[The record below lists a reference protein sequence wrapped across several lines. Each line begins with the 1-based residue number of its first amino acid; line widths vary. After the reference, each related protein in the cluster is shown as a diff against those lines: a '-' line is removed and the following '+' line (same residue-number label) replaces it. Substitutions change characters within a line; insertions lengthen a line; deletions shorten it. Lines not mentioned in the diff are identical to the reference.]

1 MPTLPKH
8 ALHIESPH
16 SAVPWL
22 QRVEKSGG
30 PPFFLHFL
38 SESTSVNRRGE
49 GQKDTSP
56 PLSRLLVC
64 LALHI
69 PIEITGNPWKHP
81 SVTKLCG
88 ICGLETCGF
97 RFWGQ
102 APVSASIS
110 VIKDLF
116 NYVGGLC

>member
-1 MPTLPKH
+1 MAH
-8 ALHIESPH
+8 H
-16 SAVPWL
+16 
-22 QRVEKSGG
+22 
-30 PPFFLHFL
+30 FFLHFL
-38 SESTSVNRRGE
+38 GESASVNRRGE

-56 PLSRLLVC
+56 SLSSLFVC

-81 SVTKLCG
+81 SVTKLGG
-88 ICGLETCGF
+88 IRGLETCGF

-102 APVSASIS
+102 ATVRASMS